1 MKRDINY
8 RAARAE
14 RTRKKAEKKE
24 ARLASL
30 ARKTEDTP
38 ATEKAPVKSSSLPAV
53 HRFSD

>member
-1 MKRDINY
+1 MRRDTNY

-14 RTRKKAEKKE
+14 RTRKKAEKKQ

-30 ARKTEDTP
+30 ARKTEDTL
-38 ATEKAPVKSSSLPAV
+38 ATEKTPAKSNSLPAV